1 MLRAKSDE
9 EFFVR
14 RRGIRLG
21 PPILLPAKHINR
33 NLHAFQ
39 NRRRLLNGRPQS
51 PFKFRSGFF
60 DHFQRPRQNM
70 VRAND
75 LHAEPFHRI
84 REHAIDLLRRTASDP
99 RDFRRIA
106 HDAGNSIL
114 GIFENPVRTQKNGIH
129 PVLQVRGDSRELLD
143 GSPHLEKHAQQD
155 RHLNHDG
162 NRRYHDE
169 RLEPPRH
176 PRLLTAKRTCR
187 ADYETYETFDSRLY
201 VSFPASTAAA
211 RPSFWRAIISLL
223 RWIKSSARSRSSRA
237 LRCAYSRPSSARSL
251 RYSRVSSP
259 DFGAKS
265 RPTIAPMPRPTRKKL
280 AFDPA
285 LLSPI
290 FSPPKLTVAQAYRG
304 SKQSANAFRVKN
316 LPYSW
321 FRGTCLMQPRK
332 YPLRL
337 RARKL
342 RGEIFHR
349 QFLEPCDASEFA
361 QQFA

>member
-1 MLRAKSDE
+1 MATAAITMNAWSHPD
-9 EFFVR
+9 
-14 RRGIRLG
+14 IRV
-21 PPILLPAKHINR
+21 
-33 NLHAFQ
+33 
-39 NRRRLLNGRPQS
+39 S
-51 PFKFRSGFF
+51 
-60 DHFQRPRQNM
+60 
-70 VRAND
+70 
-75 LHAEPFHRI
+75 
-84 REHAIDLLRRTASDP
+84 LLR
-99 RDFRRIA
+99 
-106 HDAGNSIL
+106 N
-114 GIFENPVRTQKNGIH
+114 
-129 PVLQVRGDSRELLD
+129 
-143 GSPHLEKHAQQD
+143 
-155 RHLNHDG
+155 
-162 NRRYHDE
+162 
-169 RLEPPRH
+169 EPAAPTTI
-176 PRLLTAKRTCR
+176 P
-187 ADYETYETFDSRLY
+187 YETFDSRLY

-290 FSPPKLTVAQAYRG
+290 FSPPKVTVAQAYRG

-316 LPYSW
+316 LPYSRL
-321 FRGTCLMQPRK
+321 RGTCLMQPRK

-337 RARKL
+337 GARKL
-342 RGEIFHR
+342 RGEILHR

-361 QQFA
+361 QQFASCPLANARNFGERSAQPPAGSPLAVEGDCEPMRFVTNLLDQLQHGRVAIE